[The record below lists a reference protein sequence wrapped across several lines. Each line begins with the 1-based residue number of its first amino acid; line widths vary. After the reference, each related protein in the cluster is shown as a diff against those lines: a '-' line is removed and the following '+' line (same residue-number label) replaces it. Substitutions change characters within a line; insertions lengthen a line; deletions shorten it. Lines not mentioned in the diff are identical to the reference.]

1 MSTPANPAATAES
14 NIRCPYCAEVISAA
28 AKKCKHC
35 GEFLDNSLRQ
45 ARMSTPTA
53 QQPQHVWNPGIAAV
67 LSLVIPGAGQMYKGQ
82 IGPGIW
88 WLIGT
93 VAGYC
98 AFIVPGLVLHIV
110 CIYKAYSDD
119 PRKPK

>member
-1 MSTPANPAATAES
+1 
-14 NIRCPYCAEVISAA
+14 
-28 AKKCKHC
+28 
-35 GEFLDNSLRQ
+35 
-45 ARMSTPTA
+45 
-53 QQPQHVWNPGIAAV
+53 V

-82 IGPGIW
+82 IGPGIG

-98 AFIVPGLVLHIV
+98 LFIVPGLILHIV

-119 PRKPK
+119 PRTTSASKQGQVWVSPRRT